1 MTARAR
7 RKELAMSTQQ
17 SAQATFVT
25 AHVDLAGTRGPLL
38 GGQGKTRTAS
48 GELRAPYADLV
59 LWRVIE
65 SVSIEKGL
73 ESRDI
78 TPSQDGQSVTYAYA
92 VRGGG
97 GGLFPID
104 EAGHLVA
111 VLTAA
116 FVPPAFMPDVGRVE
130 VISTSVPPDA
140 SVGARATL
148 RRTQS
153 FSPAQLEG
161 RLVRVPGEDVGTIWF
176 VEQGKKRVL
185 ASPTCGRLRFGDGWQ
200 RLVQVFTKPGDAALV
215 PDGPPVSL
223 AEAAEG
229 KLVYSWP
236 APETYVV
243 QGGQKRLIDD
253 PAPIVDGYGERWRI
267 KLIHLRPD
275 ELSAIPDGPP
285 VSALSAQAL

>member
-1 MTARAR
+1 
-7 RKELAMSTQQ
+7 MSTLQ

-25 AHVDLAGTRGPLL
+25 AHVDLTGARGPLF
-38 GGQGKTRTAS
+38 GGQGKRRTAS
-48 GELRAPYADLV
+48 GELRAPRDGLV

-65 SVSIEKGL
+65 NVSVEKGL
-73 ESRDI
+73 ESREV
-78 TPSQDGQSVTYAYA
+78 TPSEDGQSVRYAYA

-104 EAGHLVA
+104 EAGHFVA

-140 SVGARATL
+140 PVGTRANL
-148 RRTQS
+148 RRAQS

-161 RLVRVPGEDVGTIWF
+161 RLVRASGEGSGPIWF
-176 VEQGKKRVL
+176 VEQGKKRAL

-200 RLVQVFTKPGDAALV
+200 RLVQVFTEASDAALV
-215 PDGPPVSL
+215 PDGPPVTV

-229 KLVYSWP
+229 KLVYAWP

-243 QGGQKRLIDD
+243 QGGRKRLIDD
-253 PAPIVDGYGERWRI
+253 PALIVAGYGERWRI
-267 KLIHLRPD
+267 KLIHLRPE
-275 ELSAIPDGPP
+275 ELALIPDGDP
-285 VSALSAQAL
+285 VSKSSVQVL

>member
-1 MTARAR
+1 
-7 RKELAMSTQQ
+7 MSTQQ

-25 AHVDLAGTRGPLL
+25 AHVDLAGARGPLL
-38 GGQGKTRTAS
+38 GGQGKPRTAS
-48 GELRAPYADLV
+48 GELRAPHAGLV

-65 SVSIEKGL
+65 NVSVEKGVETRRL
-73 ESRDI
+73 
-78 TPSQDGQSVTYAYA
+78 TPSEDGQSVAYAYA

-104 EAGHLVA
+104 EAGHFA
-111 VLTAA
+111 AELTAA

-130 VISTSVPPDA
+130 IISTSTPPDA
-140 SVGARATL
+140 PVGTRPAL
-148 RRTQS
+148 RRAQS
-153 FSPAQLEG
+153 FSAAQLEG
-161 RLVRVPGEDVGTIWF
+161 RLVRVPGEPAGLVWF
-176 VEQGKKRVL
+176 VERGQKRVL

-200 RLVQVFTKPGDAALV
+200 RLVQVFAEASDANLV
-215 PDGPPVSL
+215 PGGAPVSL

-229 KLVYSWP
+229 RLVYSWP

-253 PAPIVDGYGERWRI
+253 TAPIVARFGERWRI

-275 ELSAIPDGPP
+275 ELGAIPNGLA
-285 VSALSAQAL
+285 VSAPPEETL